1 MSTSQRVSLRFH
13 RLAVFLAVIPLVL
26 GVTLSAF
33 FAYTAANREAD
44 QHQKLDCAHHVYQ
57 TNESAVWASA
67 LQPNNTDASVGLE
80 EIGCSP
86 NKWERASV
94 EQVQSPPAFTWLS
107 AFGMTP
113 GCYAWAAGE
122 LSACKCCHTTVAYAP
137 NCRRILPQSWRE

>member
-1 MSTSQRVSLRFH
+1 MSTSQRVSFGFH

-57 TNESAVWASA
+57 TNESAIWASA

-86 NKWERASV
+86 NKWERAPV

-107 AFGMTP
+107 AFGSGLLP
-113 GCYAWAAGE
+113 G
-122 LSACKCCHTTVAYAP
+122 LPITL
-137 NCRRILPQSWRE
+137 ILTLAIYVLIRAIGLGHWRLHDALEE